1 MCVPADGAHERLP
14 QQPRRRLNVLQR
26 QPSAREHAGEKPGG
40 DNGEP
45 RDLTGKRIDTDP
57 NTGY

>member
-1 MCVPADGAHERLP
+1 VLQ
-14 QQPRRRLNVLQR
+14 QQP
-26 QPSAREHAGEKPGG
+26 STREHAGEKPGG

-45 RDLTGKRIDTDP
+45 RDLTGKRIDTDR